1 MSSSQRLQNAE
12 PSENIENTF
21 NQTAKV
27 HRESVEDRRPSCHIE
42 AIIEPMSSSQ
52 QSQNAE
58 PSKNIKYT
66 VNQTAKVH
74 RDSVEDRRPS
84 IWYSVV
90 KWIVGIFLLISVLSC
105 LVASKISLLSIAYY
119 HESSG
124 AKQSNDTNR
133 ETIFIMVVLTLMLPE
148 AVSFL
153 KACWTSLF
161 RKNHKWPS
169 SKAILLVSPLYRED
183 FFSAPFIN

>member
-12 PSENIENTF
+12 PSEKIKYTV

-27 HRESVEDRRPSCHIE
+27 HRESVEDRRPS
-42 AIIEPMSSSQ
+42 
-52 QSQNAE
+52 
-58 PSKNIKYT
+58 
-66 VNQTAKVH
+66 V
-74 RDSVEDRRPS
+74 
-84 IWYSVV
+84 WYSVV
-90 KWIVGIFLLISVLSC
+90 KWIVGIFLLISVLTC
-105 LVASKISLLSIAYY
+105 LVASKSSLLSIAYY
-119 HESSG
+119 HDPSG

-169 SKAILLVSPLYRED
+169 TKATLIVSLLYREH
-183 FFSAPFIN
+183 FFSAPFINWG